1 MSKVLIVEDAPF
13 IREMIR
19 DILESHDH
27 EIAGEAANGL
37 EAIEKFKALKPDV
50 VLMDILMPGM
60 DGLSAI
66 MKIMEIDPKAK
77 IIVVSALV
85 KEALKKEAMR
95 AGAVDFVAKPFQVE
109 RLLEAVRVATTA
121 ACWNSAD
128 KGLREEPQW
137 HEWSVPASRYQRS
150 FSSSHRSGVARSSA
164 LRPLRSSCPA
174 PRRSTNCCTSTSTL
188 SRSRRRISAST
199 FSRTR

>member
-1 MSKVLIVEDAPF
+1 MAKVLIVEDAPF

-27 EIAGEAANGL
+27 EIVGEAANGL
-37 EAIEKFKALKPDV
+37 EAIEKYKALKPDV

-66 MKIMEIDPKAK
+66 MNIMEQDTKAK

-85 KEALKKEAMR
+85 KEALRKEAMR

-109 RLLEAVRVATTA
+109 RLLEAVRAATTA
-121 ACWNSAD
+121 
-128 KGLREEPQW
+128 
-137 HEWSVPASRYQRS
+137 V
-150 FSSSHRSGVARSSA
+150 
-164 LRPLRSSCPA
+164 
-174 PRRSTNCCTSTSTL
+174 
-188 SRSRRRISAST
+188 
-199 FSRTR
+199 

>member
-1 MSKVLIVEDAPF
+1 MEIANLYMHGFFFTGEANRLRLVCPHDVKAGHEMAKVLIVEDAPF

-27 EIAGEAANGL
+27 EIVGEAANGL

-66 MKIMEIDPKAK
+66 VKIMELDAKAR

-85 KEALKKEAMR
+85 KEALRKEAMR

-109 RLLEAVRVATTA
+109 RLLEAVRAATTA
-121 ACWNSAD
+121 
-128 KGLREEPQW
+128 
-137 HEWSVPASRYQRS
+137 
-150 FSSSHRSGVARSSA
+150 
-164 LRPLRSSCPA
+164 
-174 PRRSTNCCTSTSTL
+174 
-188 SRSRRRISAST
+188 
-199 FSRTR
+199 

>member
-1 MSKVLIVEDAPF
+1 MSGFFFTAEVDARGTRGSAERQVFGMAKVLIVEDAPF

-27 EIAGEAANGL
+27 EIVGEAANGL
-37 EAIEKFKALKPDV
+37 EAIEKYKALKPDV

-66 MKIMEIDPKAK
+66 MKIIELDSKAK

-85 KEALKKEAMR
+85 KEALRKEAMR

-109 RLLEAVRVATTA
+109 RLLEAVRAATTA
-121 ACWNSAD
+121 
-128 KGLREEPQW
+128 
-137 HEWSVPASRYQRS
+137 
-150 FSSSHRSGVARSSA
+150 
-164 LRPLRSSCPA
+164 
-174 PRRSTNCCTSTSTL
+174 
-188 SRSRRRISAST
+188 
-199 FSRTR
+199 

>member
-1 MSKVLIVEDAPF
+1 MLGEWSTERSHRQTRMPTAFYCRQRRPTGAVVLERASGIDGPSCLSLQLSHSIAKMANLYIPALFFTYTELVGLGLMAKVLIVEDAPF

-27 EIAGEAANGL
+27 EIVGEAANGL
-37 EAIEKFKALKPDV
+37 EAIEKYKALKPDV

-66 MKIMEIDPKAK
+66 MKIMEQDPKAK

-85 KEALKKEAMR
+85 KEALRKEAMR

-109 RLLEAVRVATTA
+109 RLLEAVKSATTVA
-121 ACWNSAD
+121 A
-128 KGLREEPQW
+128 
-137 HEWSVPASRYQRS
+137 
-150 FSSSHRSGVARSSA
+150 
-164 LRPLRSSCPA
+164 
-174 PRRSTNCCTSTSTL
+174 
-188 SRSRRRISAST
+188 
-199 FSRTR
+199 

>member
-1 MSKVLIVEDAPF
+1 VSKVLIVEDAPF

-66 MKIMEIDPKAK
+66 MKIVEIDPKAK

-85 KEALKKEAMR
+85 KEALRKEAMR

-109 RLLEAVRVATTA
+109 RLLEAVRAATTA
-121 ACWNSAD
+121 A
-128 KGLREEPQW
+128 
-137 HEWSVPASRYQRS
+137 
-150 FSSSHRSGVARSSA
+150 
-164 LRPLRSSCPA
+164 
-174 PRRSTNCCTSTSTL
+174 
-188 SRSRRRISAST
+188 
-199 FSRTR
+199 

>member
-27 EIAGEAANGL
+27 EISGEAANGL

-66 MKIMEIDPKAK
+66 MKIIEIDPKAK

-85 KEALKKEAMR
+85 KEALRKEAMR

-109 RLLEAVRVATTA
+109 RLLEAVRAATTA
-121 ACWNSAD
+121 A
-128 KGLREEPQW
+128 
-137 HEWSVPASRYQRS
+137 
-150 FSSSHRSGVARSSA
+150 
-164 LRPLRSSCPA
+164 
-174 PRRSTNCCTSTSTL
+174 
-188 SRSRRRISAST
+188 
-199 FSRTR
+199 

>member
-1 MSKVLIVEDAPF
+1 MANLYIPAFFFSFTEVGLGLMAKVLIVEDAPF

-27 EIAGEAANGL
+27 EIVGEAANGL
-37 EAIEKFKALKPDV
+37 EAIEKYKALKPDV

-66 MKIMEIDPKAK
+66 MKIMEQDTKAK

-85 KEALKKEAMR
+85 KEALRKEAMR

-109 RLLEAVRVATTA
+109 RLLEAVRSATTA
-121 ACWNSAD
+121 
-128 KGLREEPQW
+128 
-137 HEWSVPASRYQRS
+137 V
-150 FSSSHRSGVARSSA
+150 
-164 LRPLRSSCPA
+164 
-174 PRRSTNCCTSTSTL
+174 
-188 SRSRRRISAST
+188 
-199 FSRTR
+199 

>member
-1 MSKVLIVEDAPF
+1 MAALHRCVSCAIIEMANLYMSGFFFTGEAGSQGTCRPAQRQVLRMAKVLIVEDAPF

-27 EIAGEAANGL
+27 EIVGEAANGL
-37 EAIEKFKALKPDV
+37 EAIEKYKALKPDV

-66 MKIMEIDPKAK
+66 MKIIELDPKAK

-85 KEALKKEAMR
+85 KEALRKEAMR

-109 RLLEAVRVATTA
+109 RLLEAVRAATTA
-121 ACWNSAD
+121 
-128 KGLREEPQW
+128 
-137 HEWSVPASRYQRS
+137 
-150 FSSSHRSGVARSSA
+150 
-164 LRPLRSSCPA
+164 
-174 PRRSTNCCTSTSTL
+174 
-188 SRSRRRISAST
+188 
-199 FSRTR
+199 

>member
-1 MSKVLIVEDAPF
+1 MPPQPDLITLSCPITEVANLYMPAFFFTSNDQSGVASMSKVLIVEDAPF

-37 EAIEKFKALKPDV
+37 EAIEKYRLLKPDV

-66 MKIMEIDPKAK
+66 MKIIEVDSKAK

-85 KEALKKEAMR
+85 KEALRKEALR

-109 RLLEAVRVATTA
+109 RLLEAVRAATT
-121 ACWNSAD
+121 
-128 KGLREEPQW
+128 P
-137 HEWSVPASRYQRS
+137 
-150 FSSSHRSGVARSSA
+150 
-164 LRPLRSSCPA
+164 
-174 PRRSTNCCTSTSTL
+174 T
-188 SRSRRRISAST
+188 
-199 FSRTR
+199 

>member
-1 MSKVLIVEDAPF
+1 MAKVLIVEDAPF

-37 EAIEKFKALKPDV
+37 EAIEKYKALKPDV

-66 MKIMEIDPKAK
+66 MKIMEQDPKAR

-85 KEALKKEAMR
+85 KEALRKEAMR
-95 AGAVDFVAKPFQVE
+95 AGAILTNPRQSWYFPGG
-109 RLLEAVRVATTA
+109 
-121 ACWNSAD
+121 SAD
-128 KGLREEPQW
+128 TLWATWWDVVEEI
-137 HEWSVPASRYQRS
+137 EKA
-150 FSSSHRSGVARSSA
+150 
-164 LRPLRSSCPA
+164 
-174 PRRSTNCCTSTSTL
+174 
-188 SRSRRRISAST
+188 
-199 FSRTR
+199 